1 MIEANSCRT
10 PLIVPLAPPR
20 RFSFSPGFNIMPLV
34 NSLDSKIIELLTEKL
49 LGQPHP
55 AVRNNIKVLKWPTE
69 SDK

>member
-1 MIEANSCRT
+1 
-10 PLIVPLAPPR
+10 
-20 RFSFSPGFNIMPLV
+20 MPLV